1 MHIYIQGGIF
11 MSLVIFWLSFVAI
24 PVLLIYAIISF
35 RKKTGMV
42 NRFLLGAA
50 GCFVVFIISAVSS
63 SNTSEQ
69 VISEPAV
76 KTEDYDELATKVE
89 IKENEL
95 AELESKIKD
104 NQESYDEAMKI
115 VKDKESAEKSLDEIE
130 SKIEEANSQVK
141 DAEAKVKT
149 KKENLNGKIK
159 DLENDIKSKE
169 KKLASL
175 TGQIKEK
182 KSAPITLSAGQFT
195 VGKDIPEGRYK
206 AVTTGGQGNFFVNG
220 GADVNAILGNG
231 GFGEKEYIFNA
242 NDGDEIEITTSV
254 KFIPVE

>member
-1 MHIYIQGGIF
+1 
-11 MSLVIFWLSFVAI
+11 MSLVLFWLSFVAI
-24 PVLLIYAIISF
+24 PVLLIYAF
-35 RKKTGMV
+35 VAYRKKTGMV

-50 GCFVVFIISAVSS
+50 GCFVVFIISAVTSP
-63 SNTSEQ
+63 NTSEQ
-69 VISEPAV
+69 AISEPAV

-89 IKENEL
+89 KKETEL
-95 AELESKIKD
+95 AELENEIKE

-115 VKDKESAEKSLDEIE
+115 VKDKKSAEKSLDEIK

-149 KKENLNGKIK
+149 KKEGLNKEIK

-169 KKLASL
+169 KELASL
-175 TGQIKEK
+175 TGQVKEK

-206 AVTTGGQGNFFVNG
+206 AVTTGGKGNFFVNG
-220 GADVNAILGNG
+220 GADVNVILGNG
-231 GFGEKEYIFNA
+231 GFGESEYTFYA